1 MTGSFWHNVLPFRRP
16 SSSASSTST
25 ISEFIDSSSRS
36 SLNLSVQSSHK
47 VSRKRRELFGDFEY
61 SLDNGSMNAN
71 MQEPMGM
78 ERNYSGRDTGFP
90 EPLCHDRNTTL
101 RHPEA
106 DTSPYATLESTEL
119 DIHRSHSRLSLRRLH
134 SKHKGSFLS
143 VPLHEEVEYT
153 DETEKD
159 DVKQNDL
166 ADPDKTEEEYV
177 EMEGKDDQGYR
188 SGERKKGML
197 QKLSLHRG

>member
-1 MTGSFWHNVLPFRRP
+1 
-16 SSSASSTST
+16 
-25 ISEFIDSSSRS
+25 
-36 SLNLSVQSSHK
+36 
-47 VSRKRRELFGDFEY
+47 
-61 SLDNGSMNAN
+61 MNAN
-71 MQEPMGM
+71 MQEPTGM

-90 EPLCHDRNTTL
+90 EPLSHERNTTL

-106 DTSPYATLESTEL
+106 DTSPFATLESTEL

-134 SKHKGSFLS
+134 SKHKGSLLS
-143 VPLHEEVEYT
+143 IPLHEEVEYT

-159 DVKQNDL
+159 AKQTDS
-166 ADPDKTEEEYV
+166 DKTAEEYS